1 MNTIKWNVIR
11 GCCGM
16 SLLLTMAV
24 LVFSLNACKDKDDD
38 SPVPAPTTTDIT
50 FEIENTAGGEV
61 IEMDTLK
68 FTNDAGN
75 LYSVSLL
82 KYYLSNF
89 IFTDTSGNEFKAPN
103 YELIDESDATFKT
116 FVISD
121 VPNGTYNNMQFLMG
135 VDSSRNFAGALTG
148 DLDPVYGMLWDWNT
162 GYVYFM
168 HEGNFIDST
177 GAENSVHFHYGTLK
191 ALVSESLPVS
201 LQLNGTPK
209 KIKLRFDLNK
219 VYNSPN
225 QMNFNGDNFHQ
236 STGPGENGWVQLLK
250 QNFDGAFSVVSVE

>member
-1 MNTIKWNVIR
+1 MNCIKLSVLKSSYRI
-11 GCCGM
+11 
-16 SLLLTMAV
+16 SLLFTMALFV
-24 LVFSLNACKDKDDD
+24 ISLHGCKDKDDD

-50 FEIENTAGGEV
+50 FEIENSAGGEV
-61 IEMDTLK
+61 IEMDTLRY
-68 FTNDAGN
+68 TNDAGN
-75 LYSVSLL
+75 VYSVSLL

-89 IFTDTSGNEFKAPN
+89 IFTDTTGAEFKAPN
-103 YELIDESDATFKT
+103 YELIDESDASFKT
-116 FVISD
+116 FVIND
-121 VPNGTYNNMQFLMG
+121 VPNGIYSNMQFMMG
-135 VDSSRNFAGALTG
+135 VDSTRNFAGALTG

-177 GAENSVHFHYGTLK
+177 GAVNSVHFHYGTLK
-191 ALVSESLPVS
+191 ALVTESLPVS
-201 LQLNGTPK
+201 IELNGTPK
-209 KIKLRFDLNK
+209 KIKMRFDLNK

-250 QNFDGAFSVVSVE
+250 QNFAGAFTVVSVE